1 MAETTYLICTDL
13 DNTLLTPEKNIT
25 LATKEMMDHVIQN
38 GNYFVYNTGRP
49 YHGGIEYIQLL
60 PQTMPAIFLMVL

>member
-1 MAETTYLICTDL
+1 
-13 DNTLLTPEKNIT
+13 
-25 LATKEMMDHVIQN
+25 MMDHVIQN